1 MSNALKVAVVGLGY
15 FSEFHLD
22 AWMELEG
29 SNLVAACDISDER
42 RAWAGE
48 KYGIEVCDGLAEIIA
63 ANPDIIDIVT
73 PPPSHFDL
81 IRKLATKDKIIICQK
96 PFCQSVEEAE
106 EAIAFAKDCGCRIF
120 IHENFRFQPWYRT
133 IKTFIDGDGLG
144 KIYQTRF
151 YLRPGDGRG
160 PDAYLSRQPAF
171 QKMPRL
177 LIHET
182 GVHFIDLFRWMSGDI
197 ENVYADIRKLN
208 PVIAGEDCG
217 LVIMNHKNGS
227 QSILDG
233 NRLSDHQ
240 TDNLR
245 RTMGVMQIEGE
256 KGTID
261 LNGMGDITFRSFGSQ
276 TSEIIPN
283 TLDID
288 TNAFGGGCVKAL
300 NKHILLAA
308 MGKGEF
314 ENEAGEYLAVI
325 KATAATYQS
334 VETGRKIE
342 LSI

>member
-1 MSNALKVAVVGLGY
+1 MSNAIKVAVIGLGY

-29 SNLVAACDISDER
+29 SNLIAASDVNDER
-42 RAWAGE
+42 RAWASE
-48 KYGIEVCDGLAEIIA
+48 KYNVKVSNDLAEIIA
-63 ANPDIIDIVT
+63 ADPHIIDIVT
-73 PPPSHFDL
+73 PPPSHFEL
-81 IRKLATKDKIIICQK
+81 IKKLAAKDKIIICQK

-106 EAIAFAKDCGCRIF
+106 EAIAFAKKQGCRIF

-133 IKTFIDGDGLG
+133 IKAFIDNGGLG
-144 KIYQTRF
+144 DIYQTRF

-182 GVHFIDLFRWMSGDI
+182 GVHFIDLFRWISGEI
-197 ENVYADIRKLN
+197 NNVYADIRKLN

-233 NRLSDHQ
+233 NRLSDHP

-245 RTMGVMQIEGE
+245 RTMGFMQIEGE

-261 LNGMGDITFRSFGSQ
+261 LDGMGDITFRPFGSIASQ
-276 TSEIIPN
+276 NIPI
-283 TLDID
+283 TLEVNI
-288 TNAFGGGCVKAL
+288 NAFGGGCVKAL
-300 NKHILLAA
+300 NKHVLLAA

-314 ENEAGEYLAVI
+314 ENEAKDYLAVI

-334 VETGRKIE
+334 AETGRKIE

>member
-1 MSNALKVAVVGLGY
+1 MSDALKVAVVGLGY

-22 AWMELEG
+22 AWAELEA
-29 SNLVAACDISDER
+29 SDLVAACDISDER

-48 KYGIEVCDGLAEIIA
+48 KYGIEVCDDLAEIIA

-81 IRKLATKDKIIICQK
+81 IKKLATKDKIIICQK

-120 IHENFRFQPWYRT
+120 IHENFRFQPWYRA
-133 IKTFIDGDGLG
+133 IKTFIDTDGLG

-177 LIHET
+177 LVHET
-182 GVHFIDLFRWMSGDI
+182 GVHFIDLFRWLSGDI

-208 PVIAGEDCG
+208 PVITGEDCG
-217 LVIMNHKNGS
+217 IVIMNHKNGS

-233 NRLSDHQ
+233 NRLSDHP

-261 LNGMGDITFRSFGSQ
+261 LNGMGDITFRPFGSQ
-276 TSEIIPN
+276 TSEIIPIK
-283 TLDID
+283 LDVDI
-288 TNAFGGGCVKAL
+288 NAFGGGCVKAL
-300 NKHILLAA
+300 NMHLLLAA

-314 ENEAGEYLAVI
+314 ENEAEDYLAVI

-334 VETGRKIE
+334 AETGHKIE

>member
-1 MSNALKVAVVGLGY
+1 MSDALKVAVIGLGY

-22 AWMELEG
+22 AWTELEG

-42 RAWAGE
+42 RAWASE
-48 KYGIEVCDGLAEIIA
+48 KYGVQVCDDLGEIIA

-73 PPPSHFDL
+73 PPPSHFAL
-81 IRKLATKDKIIICQK
+81 IKKLAAKDKIIICQK

-106 EAIAFAKDCGCRIF
+106 EAIAFAKECGCRIF

-133 IKTFIDGDGLG
+133 IKALIDDNGLG
-144 KIYQTRF
+144 EVYQTRF

-261 LNGMGDITFRSFGSQ
+261 LSGMGDITFRPFGSQ
-276 TSEIIPN
+276 ASENIPI
-283 TLDID
+283 TLDVDI
-288 TNAFGGGCVKAL
+288 NAFGGGCVKAL
-300 NKHILLAA
+300 NRHILLAA
-308 MGKGEF
+308 MGKVEF
-314 ENEAGEYLAVI
+314 ENEAEDYLAVI

-334 VETGRKIE
+334 AETGRRIE
-342 LSI
+342 L